1 MFLYGKGKRLVW
13 KCTLPEISMVC
24 FRRDRVFIHVI
35 DRSVLLYVSPK
46 SGIKGQSFLK
56 QSYFFGAPIFSLIA
70 FDVSLPIKYKP
81 FKIVIRLRKTFVLEE
96 IHQEQMFRHK
106 CSKKKKPWRTHSP
119 FSLEEHL
126 LSFLFYTFFDL
137 TVLIILR
144 PHISP
149 LVCLWSK
156 LLLASNFNFIRK
168 RTPSQIQNFD

>member
-1 MFLYGKGKRLVW
+1 MA
-13 KCTLPEISMVC
+13 C
-24 FRRDRVFIHVI
+24 FRRDRIFIHVI
-35 DRSVLLYVSPK
+35 DRWVLLHVSPK

-56 QSYFFGAPIFSLIA
+56 QSYSFDASIFSLIA

-149 LVCLWSK
+149 LLCLWSK
-156 LLLASNFNFIRK
+156 LLLDSNFNFIRK

>member
-1 MFLYGKGKRLVW
+1 MFLYAKDKISVW
-13 KCTLPEISMVC
+13 KRTPPEIPMAC
-24 FRRDRVFIHVI
+24 FRRDRIFNHVI
-35 DRSVLLYVSPK
+35 DRSVLLHVSPK

-56 QSYFFGAPIFSLIA
+56 QSYSCDASIFFLIA

-96 IHQEQMFRHK
+96 IHEEQMFKHK
-106 CSKKKKPWRTHSP
+106 CSKKRSLEQQKPWRTHSP

-149 LVCLWSK
+149 LLRLWS
-156 LLLASNFNFIRK
+156 
-168 RTPSQIQNFD
+168 